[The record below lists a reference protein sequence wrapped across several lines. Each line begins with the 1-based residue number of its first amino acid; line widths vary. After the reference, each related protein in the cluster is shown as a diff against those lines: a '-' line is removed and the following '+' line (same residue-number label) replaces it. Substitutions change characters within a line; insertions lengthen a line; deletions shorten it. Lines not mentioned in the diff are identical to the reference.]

1 MLTFKFTGADGK
13 MIIPEILTS
22 GMVGKQVRLEFS
34 EEWAQMR
41 KTAVFTAGGVTRDV
55 VDPGEIVEI
64 PAEVLAR
71 PMAWLHVGIYG
82 VSDDGARVT
91 PTIRAM
97 GPMVHPGADPAED
110 PGVDPDLPV
119 WVQIMKGIGDL
130 QNLTTE
136 AKENLVAAVNEVLAR
151 ASEECELTDEIRA
164 EIETALQKAKDS
176 GEFDGKDGE
185 KGEPGE
191 QGPTGPQG
199 PQGDKGEDGNS
210 IHHCTYDSTLK
221 SPSGSMAYSD
231 GFYFPN
237 GDPKKNDLF
246 VTKSGYVGRIKS
258 IKTSTSNQ
266 GNSSTLLSY
275 QFVADLNGQDYVLTE
290 DDKQEIAEQVAELV
304 DVPDSTN
311 KNYIELLPESSYPL
325 NAMEMVQIDKALPL
339 IAGKTYLVV
348 WNGVSYECDAYK
360 DGAGLTTLGADD
372 YPFCIEYY
380 DTDDTEVYPMD
391 GSASVTLAVYLICEP
406 VKTVN
411 GVYPDENGNVEITLP
426 KLELA
431 ATLEDGTNVTYKLYG
446 EKVTE

>member
-13 MIIPEILTS
+13 MIMPEILTS

-71 PMAWLHVGIYG
+71 PMVWLHVGIYG

-119 WVQIMKGIGDL
+119 WAQIMKRIGDL

-151 ASEECELTDEIRA
+151 ASEECELTDEIRS
-164 EIETALQKAKDS
+164 EIENALQVAKDS

-185 KGEPGE
+185 KGEPG
-191 QGPTGPQG
+191 PQG
-199 PQGDKGEDGNS
+199 PQGIQGIPGEQGPRGDNGRDG
-210 IHHCTYDSTLK
+210 
-221 SPSGSMAYSD
+221 A
-231 GFYFPN
+231 
-237 GDPKKNDLF
+237 
-246 VTKSGYVGRIKS
+246 
-258 IKTSTSNQ
+258 
-266 GNSSTLLSY
+266 
-275 QFVADLNGQDYVLTE
+275 DYVLT
-290 DDKQEIAEQVAELV
+290 DADKEEIAEMAAELV
-304 DVPDSTN
+304 PGGGSPSSRD
-311 KNYIELLPESSYPL
+311 NYVEIISESSYTL
-325 NAMEMVQIDKALPL
+325 NAMGMVQIDKALPL
-339 IAGKTYLVV
+339 IAGRTYLVV
-348 WNGVSYECDAYK
+348 WNSVSYECVAYK
-360 DGAGLTTLGADD
+360 DGAGLTTLGADE

-380 DTDDTEVYPMD
+380 DTGDTEVYPMD
-391 GSASVTLAVYLICEP
+391 DSASVTLAVYLIGAP

-411 GVYPDENGNVEITLP
+411 GIYPDENGNVEITLP
-426 KLELA
+426 ELELA
-431 ATLEDGTNVTYKLYG
+431 ATLEDGTTVTYKLYG